1 MKRSFLLVL
10 ALGLVVAT
18 PTFAATKIPTPQL
31 KVIPLSPTV
40 STNLSAGD
48 EVQQMIAAQGNIYLV
63 GTVETSS
70 SNLITSQPLGG
81 SDGFVVALSPSGARL
96 WDLRLGTASDD
107 VATAGYVAASGN
119 IWIAGSSAVS
129 TATPAPGLNQLTMW
143 EISSA
148 GALENT
154 YSKNLPDID
163 IPTSIAQKGGN
174 LVVTG
179 KSSKAGLPTFT
190 VTVTPV
196 GKISDPKNI
205 ATPVTPTPGLLTATS
220 AAYIWQ
226 NFVTK
231 QPITGVSGIPLHHST
246 TILINNSLKTRTL
259 RSVFSIQGAP
269 LALRYQIGIGIIALT
284 QGSGTYYL
292 TIIHTK

>member
-1 MKRSFLLVL
+1 MRRSFLLAL
-10 ALGLVVAT
+10 ALGLAVTT
-18 PTFAATKIPTPQL
+18 PAFAATKIPTPQL

-48 EVQQMIAAQGNIYLV
+48 EVQQMITAPGNIYLV
-63 GTVETSS
+63 GTVETTS
-70 SNLITSQPLGG
+70 SNLITSTPLGG
-81 SDGFVVALSPSGARL
+81 SDGFIVALGPSGVRL

-107 VATAGYVAASGN
+107 VASAGYVDASGN

-129 TATPAPGLNQLTMW
+129 TATPAPGLNQITIW

-154 YSKNLPDID
+154 YSKNLSDID
-163 IPTSIAQKGGN
+163 IPTSIVPKGVN

-179 KSSKAGLPTFT
+179 KSSKPGLPTFT
-190 VTVTPV
+190 ITLTLV
-196 GKISDPKNI
+196 GKMSDPKSVAIPI
-205 ATPVTPTPGLLTATS
+205 AANPGLLTATS

-231 QPITGVSGIPLHHST
+231 RPIAGVTGIPLHHT
-246 TILINNSLKTRTL
+246 TTVLIDNSIKTRTL
-259 RSVFSIQGAP
+259 KSVFSIQGAP
-269 LALRYQIGIGIIALT
+269 LILRYQIGIGIIALT
-284 QGSGTYYL
+284 EGSGTFYL